1 MEERSKFSAGVNW
14 HSSTKVN
21 GLGQLTVAEGA
32 MLVCFSFPL
41 YRLVI
46 CLDTVLFMQICKH
59 D

>member
-1 MEERSKFSAGVNW
+1 MEERSKFSAGINW
-14 HSSTKVN
+14 HSSNEVN

-41 YRLVI
+41 YRSVI

-59 D
+59 V